1 MKPNEIKASGMHL
14 PEKNEKFLLDI
25 GRMYEFN
32 PEDMTPDIKTSAY
45 SNVAFITCSNRDIFI
60 DFLELPGV
68 KKDGKM
74 MVPGTRVYM
83 SHAAAQQLAIRLAQ
97 VLEGS
102 FQRGEMESYDP
113 QPVKPPVRLKDQK
126 RKL

>member
-1 MKPNEIKASGMHL
+1 MKPDEIKASEMHL
-14 PEKNEKFLLDI
+14 QGKNQKFLLDI

-45 SNVAFITCSNRDIFI
+45 SNVAYITCSNRDIFI

-113 QPVKPPVRLKDQK
+113 QPVKPPIRLKDQK

>member
-1 MKPNEIKASGMHL
+1 MKPDEIKASEMHL
-14 PEKNEKFLLDI
+14 QGKNQKFLLDI

-45 SNVAFITCSNRDIFI
+45 SNVAYITCSNRDIFI
-60 DFLELPGV
+60 DFLEIPGA

-74 MVPGTRVYM
+74 IVPGTRVYM
-83 SHAAAQQLAIRLAQ
+83 SHAAAQQLALRLTE

-102 FQRGEMESYDP
+102 YQRGEMESYSP
-113 QPVKPPVRLKDQK
+113 QPVKLPVRFKDQK

>member
-1 MKPNEIKASGMHL
+1 MKPDDILVSGKHH
-14 PEKNEKFLLDI
+14 PEKNEKIPLDFS
-25 GRMYEFN
+25 RMYEFR
-32 PEDMTPDIKTSAY
+32 PDDMTQDIRTSAY
-45 SNVAFITCSNRDIFI
+45 SNVAFITCSNRDVFI

-83 SHAAAQQLAIRLAQ
+83 SHAAAQQLALRLGQ

-102 FQRGEMESYDP
+102 YQRGEMEAYNP
-113 QPVKPPVRLKDQK
+113 QPVKPPVRMKDQK
-126 RKL
+126 RRL

>member
-1 MKPNEIKASGMHL
+1 MKPDEIKAPGLHI
-14 PEKNEKFLLDI
+14 PEKNDKIPLDI

-32 PEDMTPDIKTSAY
+32 PNEMTPDIRTSAY
-45 SNVAFITCSNRDIFI
+45 SNVAFITCSNRDVFI
-60 DFLELPGV
+60 DFLELPGI
-68 KKDGKM
+68 KKDEKM
-74 MVPGTRVYM
+74 MVHGTRVYM
-83 SHAAAQQLAIRLAQ
+83 SHAAAQQLALRLAQ
-97 VLEGS
+97 ILEGS

>member
-1 MKPNEIKASGMHL
+1 MKPDEIKASEMHL
-14 PEKNEKFLLDI
+14 QGKNQKFLLDI

-74 MVPGTRVYM
+74 IVPGTRVYM
-83 SHAAAQQLAIRLAQ
+83 SHAAAQQLAIRLAE

-102 FQRGEMESYDP
+102 YQRGEMESYSP
-113 QPVKPPVRLKDQK
+113 QPVKPPVRLKDEK